1 MMQADYPSRFDAGTG
16 EDPRRSGPPI
26 LRTVT
31 NAVAVVVSLALL
43 AGFASWGWTLAVRD
57 VSGVPVVRAL
67 EGPMRIAPDD
77 PGGLR
82 TAHQGLSVNAVAAGD
97 EIALPDRVLL
107 APAPPELEAPPRT
120 TPSDPPRDDAG
131 AVVASTTV
139 LSRSPIPPPRPGHD
153 LVAETA
159 ARAVLQSL
167 APGAT
172 VEVDPAALSPGTRLV
187 QLGALDDGASARDEW
202 DRLSAAFPALFEDK
216 GRVIQPAEAGG
227 RTFYRLRAHGFGTE
241 AEARRF
247 CAVLIAEDVTCI
259 PVLIR

>member
-1 MMQADYPSRFDAGTG
+1 MMQADHATG
-16 EDPRRSGPPI
+16 FGPPDNDRDGRRTGPSI
-26 LRTVT
+26 LKILANGLAATL
-31 NAVAVVVSLALL
+31 SLVLL
-43 AGFASWGWTLAVRD
+43 AGFATWGWKLAVRD

-67 EGPMRIAPDD
+67 EGPMRLAPDD

-82 TAHQGLSVNAVAAGD
+82 AAHQGLSVNAVAGGEA
-97 EIALPDRVLL
+97 IAAPERILL
-107 APAPPELEAPPRT
+107 APSPPALDMPETALPEAVLPPGAIAPT
-120 TPSDPPRDDAG
+120 TPG
-131 AVVASTTV
+131 VT
-139 LSRSPIPPPRPGHD
+139 RSPVPPPRPSYD

-172 VEVDPAALSPGTRLV
+172 VEVDAANLAPGTRLV
-187 QLGALDDGASARDEW
+187 QLGALDDGAAARDEW
-202 DRLSAAFPALFEDK
+202 ERLTDSFPALFEDK

-227 RTFYRLRAHGFGTE
+227 RTFYRLRAHGFGSE

>member
-1 MMQADYPSRFDAGTG
+1 MMQADHHTRFDTG
-16 EDPRRSGPPI
+16 DGGDGRGGGSA
-26 LRTVT
+26 LRMLT
-31 NAVAVVVSLALL
+31 NVLAVVVSLGLL
-43 AGFASWGWTLAVRD
+43 AGFVGWGWTLAVRD

-67 EGPMRIAPDD
+67 EGPMRVAPDD

-82 TAHQGLSVNAVAAGD
+82 AAHQGLSVNAIAAGA
-97 EIALPDRVLL
+97 EIAPPERVLL
-107 APAPPELEAPPRT
+107 APAPPVLEADAAPP
-120 TPSDPPRDDAG
+120 PSPPRDESG
-131 AVVASTTV
+131 AVIASTPGLT
-139 LSRSPIPPPRPGHD
+139 RSPVPPPRPSYD

-172 VEVDPAALSPGTRLV
+172 VEIDPDSLAPGTRLV
-187 QLGALDDGASARDEW
+187 QLGALDDGAAARSEW
-202 DRLSAAFPALFEDK
+202 ERLADSFPALFEDK
-216 GRVIQPAEAGG
+216 GRVIQAAEAGG